1 MFKNT
6 VLGAVALSALG
17 AVAAAHNGA
26 TGVVME
32 RMMGMSAMKTIMAEL
47 APMMQGSVPYDGVA
61 VQKAAFGLQTHAG
74 ETMTGLFPQGEIP
87 AASFAKPEI
96 WTDWERFA
104 ALSEELRLYSEG
116 LALAAANGLDAPAP
130 TAELTTAA
138 DNAMPGMDHSVM
150 QMPTESPGF
159 TVAELMGVTSRAATS
174 PATLDVVA
182 AGSPTPTIDF
192 AAMAADDVFERISQ
206 TCASCHSQFRNSN

>member
-6 VLGAVALSALG
+6 VLGAVALSALS
-17 AVAAAHNGA
+17 AVAAAHDGA

-32 RMMGMSAMKTIMAEL
+32 RMMGMSAMKTIMAEV
-47 APMMQGSVPYDGVA
+47 APMMQGSAPYDGA
-61 VQKAAFGLQTHAG
+61 TVQETAFSLQTHAG

-116 LALAAANGLDAPAP
+116 LAIAAANGLDAPAP
-130 TAELTTAA
+130 
-138 DNAMPGMDHSVM
+138 
-150 QMPTESPGF
+150 
-159 TVAELMGVTSRAATS
+159 
-174 PATLDVVA
+174 
-182 AGSPTPTIDF
+182 
-192 AAMAADDVFERISQ
+192 
-206 TCASCHSQFRNSN
+206 